1 MSARQSS
8 TKLEQIERLRALE
21 IEEAQS
27 IQRAMVC
34 VEPLRADP
42 VEIASRF
49 RPVIEVGGDFLDY
62 FRLQDHRLGLYLGD
76 VVGKGLA
83 AAMYAAL
90 AMGTIR
96 GIHKSGTSPTSVMAL
111 MNERLRMRV
120 VPGRYCAL
128 QYAVY
133 DPATRELSYANAGL
147 PRPILVSSKGCRE
160 VGEGGLPSGLFAGA
174 EYDRYSLVLQPGEA
188 VLFCTDGIPDSRNE
202 SGDDF
207 GLERVL
213 EVCEKQA
220 RASADALLDRLFAE
234 VDAFAGDGPA
244 HDDMTA
250 IVLKIS

>member
-1 MSARQSS
+1 MSLRQDGGNSN
-8 TKLEQIERLRALE
+8 KLERLRAIE
-21 IEEAQS
+21 IEEARS

-34 VEPLRADP
+34 VEPLKLEP

-49 RPVIEVGGDFLDY
+49 RPVVEVGGDFLDY
-62 FRLQDHRLGLYLGD
+62 FRLEDHRLGLYLGD

-90 AMGTIR
+90 AMGTLR
-96 GIHKSGTSPTSVMAL
+96 GIHKSNIAPTTVL
-111 MNERLRMRV
+111 EQLNDRLRMRI

-133 DPATRELSYANAGL
+133 DPATRQLSYANAAL
-147 PRPILVSSKGCRE
+147 PRPILISPNGCRE

-174 EYDRYSLVLQPGEA
+174 QYDAYSAQLEPGEA
-188 VLFCTDGIPDSRNE
+188 VLFCTDGITEARNAH
-202 SGDDF
+202 DDEF

-213 EVCEKQA
+213 AVCEEWTGT
-220 RASADALLDRLFAE
+220 DAEGLLDNLFAA
-234 VDAFAGDGPA
+234 VDDFTGDDPP

-250 IVLKIS
+250 IVLKIL